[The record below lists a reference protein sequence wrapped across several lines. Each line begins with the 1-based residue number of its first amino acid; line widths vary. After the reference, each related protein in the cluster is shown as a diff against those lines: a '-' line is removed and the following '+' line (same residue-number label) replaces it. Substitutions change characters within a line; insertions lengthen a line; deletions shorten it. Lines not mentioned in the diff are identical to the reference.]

1 MRDQKAEETRTGI
14 DIEVTTVVILESDLR
29 EIGMM
34 MNMDTTKIILDGKT
48 ATTAILMDDLMTFEM
63 DTRLLLTIEIL
74 IVTMIVQ

>member
-1 MRDQKAEETRTGI
+1 MRDQKAEETRLGI
-14 DIEVTTVVILESDLR
+14 DIEVTTVVIHESDLR

-34 MNMDTTKIILDGKT
+34 MNMDTSMIILDGKT
-48 ATTAILMDDLMTFEM
+48 ATTAILIDGLMSFEM

>member
-1 MRDQKAEETRTGI
+1 MEEKRTGI
-14 DIEVTTVVILESDLR
+14 DIEATTVVTHESGLR

-34 MNMDTTKIILDGKT
+34 MNMDTTMIILDGKT
-48 ATTAILMDDLMTFEM
+48 ATTAILMDGLMSFEM